1 MSKYYTIL
9 DIISGL
15 RPEYIKTKEEL
26 ESLKKYLEIFI
37 RNVDIEFFINT
48 ELGDPY
54 MLYRVYRTGLTNIV
68 KKSNGKFGRI
78 IPHNAPE
85 KVEKVGNIYVIPD
98 QHVLV
103 NNDIEFSNNVD
114 KILSSEFAQ
123 NISFDKGFGDFRLH
137 IDSNWISFGDSNES
151 FTGHVSDDNYSI
163 MPSQLDLL
171 SYEIPQSELSDYHV
185 EKIEKNKSLKKIR

>member
-1 MSKYYTIL
+1 MSKYYTIF

-85 KVEKVGNIYVIPD
+85 KVEKVGNFYVIPD

-123 NISFDKGFGDFRLH
+123 NISFDKEFGDYRLH

-185 EKIEKNKSLKKIR
+185 EKIEKNKSLKKIK

>member
-1 MSKYYTIL
+1 MKKYYTIL

-68 KKSNGKFGRI
+68 KKPNGKFGRI

-85 KVEKVGNIYVIPD
+85 EVEKVGDIYVIPD

-123 NISFDKGFGDFRLH
+123 NISFDKKFGDFRLH

-163 MPSQLDLL
+163 MPSQFDLL

-185 EKIEKNKSLKKIR
+185 EKIEKNKSLKKMK